1 MVLAAIEAVYASIQV
16 PVVIMVAQFIQD
28 NAHMTQT
35 ILNVAIVFLVE
46 QMMEEM
52 ENVYFLVNAMELVS
66 EENVLEEMISNAA
79 LIQEEVLLMEVHLKI
94 NTLAHA

>member
-1 MVLAAIEAVYASIQV
+1 MKYIGEINEEKNL
-16 PVVIMVAQFIQD
+16 
-28 NAHMTQT
+28 
-35 ILNVAIVFLVE
+35 
-46 QMMEEM
+46 MMEEM

-79 LIQEEVLLMEVHLKI
+79 LVQEEVLLMEVHLKI